1 MKMKP
6 ILVSDYRLRDACA
19 LSNVKNYAAAAGLL
33 AEYLVDHPGDVEAMF
48 SYAVCLADLHRYG
61 DAWNVVRELLRM
73 APDHVMGL
81 NLAACLAGSQG
92 MAFGKLARYDFRRA
106 LELAPSSPLVQWN
119 YSLWQIQH
127 GEWGEGWARY
137 EWGVAAGHRPVRM
150 HGPLWDGQTG
160 LDGKTL
166 FVWAEQG
173 LGDSIM
179 ALQVLYSVAMAHPR
193 CRIVL
198 EVPAALVRLARESGV
213 AARVCSPVADGSVPE
228 RFDFH
233 VSLMS
238 LIRFYCPSP
247 ECLPLARNY
256 LRCRE
261 AEAEWAD
268 RLRGYGGFRVGL
280 VWAGNAAHPND
291 WNRSVAPSVLL
302 PLLGRQAAF
311 FSFQQ
316 GWEPERVELELPGVV
331 PLGHLFGDLAD
342 TAGALRNM
350 DILIAVDTSVAHL
363 GGACG
368 MPAVWML
375 TPVLCDYRWGLGRSW
390 TPWYDNFELFRQT
403 EIGRWD
409 DVIARMV
416 AML

>member
-1 MKMKP
+1 MKP

-213 AARVCSPVADGSVPE
+213 AARVCSPVADGSAPE
-228 RFDFH
+228 RLFP
-233 VSLMS
+233 
-238 LIRFYCPSP
+238 RF
-247 ECLPLARNY
+247 
-256 LRCRE
+256 
-261 AEAEWAD
+261 AD
-268 RLRGYGGFRVGL
+268 ESD
-280 VWAGNAAHPND
+280 P
-291 WNRSVAPSVLL
+291 VLL
-302 PLLGRQAAF
+302 PFAGMLASGAELSAVSGGRGGVGGSSAGVWRV
-311 FSFQQ
+311 SC
-316 GWEPERVELELPGVV
+316 GVGVGRERGPSERLEPVGSAVGV
-331 PLGHLFGDLAD
+331 A
-342 TAGALRNM
+342 
-350 DILIAVDTSVAHL
+350 SVA
-363 GGACG
+363 
-368 MPAVWML
+368 
-375 TPVLCDYRWGLGRSW
+375 R
-390 TPWYDNFELFRQT
+390 
-403 EIGRWD
+403 
-409 DVIARMV
+409 
-416 AML
+416 